1 MPIRYRIIDGIL
13 QGLNIKFGNFI
24 EQLLRNVVEID
35 KGVRVM
41 PDLGKKI
48 RLFFTSVTDA
58 LIYITERQLPNSS
71 DDCSPA
77 FSDLLDRILEIEHAA
92 TDEQRQS
99 ITKDVDVLFQTE
111 SGLLVYTELKY
122 NDDHETGKFVDIN
135 RKFIKTWAVLAV
147 RYRIQSKDDLLPI
160 LYYFNPTKRYG
171 PIYTPSSNIM
181 RGSQLFD
188 RFLHISYV
196 DVDRYLAE
204 IGDDPAIL
212 DIFDEMYHTV
222 RNQKL

>member
-99 ITKDVDVLFQTE
+99 ITKDVDVLF
-111 SGLLVYTELKY
+111 
-122 NDDHETGKFVDIN
+122 
-135 RKFIKTWAVLAV
+135 
-147 RYRIQSKDDLLPI
+147 
-160 LYYFNPTKRYG
+160 
-171 PIYTPSSNIM
+171 
-181 RGSQLFD
+181 
-188 RFLHISYV
+188 
-196 DVDRYLAE
+196 
-204 IGDDPAIL
+204 
-212 DIFDEMYHTV
+212 
-222 RNQKL
+222 